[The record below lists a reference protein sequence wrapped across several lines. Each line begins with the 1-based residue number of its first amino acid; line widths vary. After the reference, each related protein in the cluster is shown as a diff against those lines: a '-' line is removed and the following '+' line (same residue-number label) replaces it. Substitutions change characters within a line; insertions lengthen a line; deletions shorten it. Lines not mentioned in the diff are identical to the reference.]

1 MKKKVWLDITNTPQ
15 VHFLL
20 GIKNGMDPELFD
32 YLYSSR
38 DFSNTPKFLAQRVDD
53 EILTIGKHYGKKK
66 AKKIYGL
73 IERFLKLSMKVP
85 TFDLSLSCGSE
96 SAILLSWL
104 KGKKSVAFGDN
115 DTAPQWTYSRWVDFN
130 FFPDAIPFDILEKQG
145 IRKDNTFMYPGYKED
160 IYIADFV
167 PDSSFLATLPFNE
180 YVLVRPENLQ
190 ANYVKNEN
198 AYSIVPKVVEYLQ
211 KQGKNILYLPRYDVD
226 YDYVKDIKNVY
237 IPDKPIS
244 GLDAVYNAEAV
255 LTGAGTFAREA
266 ACLGIPAVSFFAGTT
281 LLAVDKKMISEGK
294 FKHTRDADEV
304 IAFLENQ
311 ERKEADLT
319 RSKEVKRIVMD
330 KLNEKLREFSI
341 I

>member
-20 GIKNGMDPELFD
+20 GIKNGLDPDLFE
-32 YLYSSR
+32 YFYSTR
-38 DFSNTPKFLAQRVDD
+38 DFSNTPKFLAQKVDD

-66 AKKIYGL
+66 AMKIYGL
-73 IERFLKLSMKVP
+73 IERFLKLSVKVP
-85 TFDLSLSCGSE
+85 SFDLSLSCGSD
-96 SAILLSWL
+96 SAILLAWL
-104 KGKKSVAFGDN
+104 KGRRSVAFGDN

-130 FFPDAIPFDILEKQG
+130 FFPDAIPFDILERQG

-167 PDSSFLATLPFNE
+167 PDDKFLDTLPFKE

-226 YDYVKDIKNVY
+226 FEYVKDVKNVY

-281 LLAVDKKMISEGK
+281 LLAVDKKMIADGK
-294 FKHTRDADEV
+294 FRHTRDADEV
-304 IAFLENQ
+304 ISFLESQ
-311 ERKEADLT
+311 ERTEADLT
-319 RSKEVKRIVMD
+319 RSKNVKKVVID
-330 KLNEKLREFSI
+330 KLNEKLKEFSI